1 MALELSQAELL
12 DFLCQSGGR
21 VANAALVAHFR
32 RFLRDPQAGPEEL
45 QRRRD
50 QFKGFVNSVATVKTE
65 GPGPAAKYVVLR
77 KRYRELVGEEGK
89 APPPSSSSP
98 SSPPALKP
106 RPVPPGHCRRAP
118 ALHQQGGGELTCRA
132 SSAPLKSCQ
141 ANKEGPSDTRLPP
154 CVDPPAPQPF
164 REINGGFQEGP
175 LGLRVSKGLPLPLRG
190 MGQGGTQQRIQDW
203 VATHHSP
210 TETNPCPTLEPT
222 TFSVRE
228 MGPLPSQGHIMQQT
242 IQESVATHHS
252 PTETNSCPI
261 LDSTTIPSREMG
273 APPSQGGLTQQR
285 IQDWVKTH
293 HSSIENYPTLDP
305 TTFPIKEMGAPPSQ
319 GGITQQR
326 IQDWVTTHHSPTETN
341 SCLTLDSTALP
352 IREMGAPPSQQRIQ
366 DWVATHHSPTETNS
380 CPTLDPTTIPT
391 REMGPP
397 SSQGGITQQRI
408 RDWMATH
415 SDSDNDSC
423 PTSGLSGL
431 HRGSRDPLPVFRS
444 IRCQLSLQDLED
456 FIEKGSSASEEGSSA
471 SGGSD
476 SHRAEG
482 DASFSLPRLGVRSR
496 TEGTGKTQPKGL
508 NTKPYANGPR
518 GMPPPA
524 KQNGTIPGHLVS
536 VPQVAGRGNKLR
548 GKEAERANTDL
559 PKAKK
564 VARAPPPPNLDA
576 SLSPQQVSMQNRAG
590 SKPNLEGL
598 APDTDGSTEHR
609 SSMVP
614 LEPREHAW
622 LVKVA
627 TGSWMQAR
635 ALLLEDP
642 YLATRKDFIS
652 GYTVLHWLAK
662 HGNVQV
668 LLDVVTGAKKAGVPL
683 DVNVKSGCGY
693 TPLHLAAMHGH
704 QLVIKVLVQKLQC
717 HVQVRDGSGKRPWQY
732 LSSATSGE
740 VWQLLGAPRG
750 KTIFPARPIT
760 RPNNNS
766 PARKGKSPELGRK
779 ISRTAS
785 LAAYLKPQHIKWK
798 MGNKCPP
805 LHEREEYSD

>member
-21 VANAALVAHFR
+21 VANAALVGHFR
-32 RFLRDPQAGPEEL
+32 RFLRDPEAGPEEL

-65 GPGPAAKYVVLR
+65 GTGPAAKYVVLR

-89 APPPSSSSP
+89 APPDQ
-98 SSPPALKP
+98 
-106 RPVPPGHCRRAP
+106 CRRA
-118 ALHQQGGGELTCRA
+118 ALHHPGGEELGCRA
-132 SSAPLKSCQ
+132 SSAQPKGGQPGKEAPL
-141 ANKEGPSDTRLPP
+141 GPRLPYIG
-154 CVDPPAPQPF
+154 PPAPQ
-164 REINGGFQEGP
+164 REKQPPRELNGTLPEAS
-175 LGLRVSKGLPLPLRG
+175 LGLRGLAPVSEGLILPVSG

-210 TETNPCPTLEPT
+210 TETIPSVTTLHSPIATNSCPTLDPIS
-222 TFSVRE
+222 FPIIE
-228 MGPLPSQGHIMQQT
+228 MGAPPSQGGTQQR
-242 IQESVATHHS
+242 IQDWVATHHS
-252 PTETNSCPI
+252 PTET
-261 LDSTTIPSREMG
+261 IPSV
-273 APPSQGGLTQQR
+273 T
-285 IQDWVKTH
+285 TH
-293 HSSIENYPTLDP
+293 HSPIATNSCPTLDP
-305 TTFPIKEMGAPPSQ
+305 IAFPVLEMGAPPSQ

-326 IQDWVTTHHSPTETN
+326 IQDWV
-341 SCLTLDSTALP
+341 
-352 IREMGAPPSQQRIQ
+352 
-366 DWVATHHSPTETNS
+366 ATHHSPTETIPSVTTHHSPIATNS
-380 CPTLDPTTIPT
+380 CPTLDPIAFPVL
-391 REMGPP
+391 EMGAPP
-397 SSQGGITQQRI
+397 SQGGITQQRI
-408 RDWMATH
+408 QDWMATH
-415 SDSDNDSC
+415 PAPDSDNASSL
-423 PTSGLSGL
+423 TSGL
-431 HRGSRDPLPVFRS
+431 HRASRDPLPVFRS

-456 FIEKGSSASEEGSSA
+456 FIEKESSASEEGSSA

-476 SHRAEG
+476 SHRTEG
-482 DASFSLPRLGVRSR
+482 DTGSPLPRLGVRSR
-496 TEGTGKTQPKGL
+496 IEATRTTGPKGP
-508 NTKPYANGPR
+508 NTKPYDNGPR

-536 VPQVAGRGNKLR
+536 VPQSVQGNKPR
-548 GKEAERANTDL
+548 GKEAEQPNADL

-564 VARAPPPPNLDA
+564 IARAPPPPNLDA
-576 SLSPQQVSMQNRAG
+576 LLSPQLVSKQGRATN
-590 SKPNLEGL
+590 KPDLDRL
-598 APDTDGSTEHR
+598 APDIDEHR
-609 SSMVP
+609 SSLVP

-766 PARKGKSPELGRK
+766 LARKGKSPELGRK

-798 MGNKCPP
+798 RGNKCPP